1 MSLTAERSTSSRPL
15 PGRLPFRMVPRH
27 GRVSASTIHYTDHM
41 YRARGA
47 TRRGQD
53 SSNPLV
59 SHLAHATKVLQLGK
73 AFLNALF
80 ATKALMGP
88 GQIHHVNVEAVQSW
102 CGGLALR

>member
-1 MSLTAERSTSSRPL
+1 
-15 PGRLPFRMVPRH
+15 
-27 GRVSASTIHYTDHM
+27 M

-88 GQIHHVNVEAVQSW
+88 GQIRHVNL
-102 CGGLALR
+102 GLAYRQLDRYIRAPVPAVTAAQPPHVH